1 MIYTV
6 TMNPSID
13 YVVEFPKL
21 CIGGIT
27 RIQKEDFIFGGKG
40 INVSHMLKILGVDSY
55 AFGFVAGFTGK
66 AFVQGVKD
74 YGINPMFIEVDE
86 GVTRVN
92 VKIHAEE
99 ESEIN
104 GQGPIVSPMHME
116 LLINQLEEL
125 KENDILIL
133 SGSLSK
139 GMSETT
145 YADIMQR
152 VKDKKII
159 IIVDASREVLRY
171 TLAYHP
177 FLIKP
182 NKQELEELFDV
193 KIYTKEELICY
204 AKLLQK
210 AGAQNILVSLA
221 GDGAILVCEN
231 GDVLECA
238 ALRGEVVNSV
248 GAGDSMVAGFLYAY
262 EKKFTMRDALKIG
275 VACGSATA
283 FSKGIASK
291 EMVESILQKMSNSLF

>member
-13 YVVEFPKL
+13 YVVEFPRL

-125 KENDILIL
+125 
-133 SGSLSK
+133 
-139 GMSETT
+139 
-145 YADIMQR
+145 
-152 VKDKKII
+152 
-159 IIVDASREVLRY
+159 
-171 TLAYHP
+171 
-177 FLIKP
+177 
-182 NKQELEELFDV
+182 FDV

-221 GDGAILVCEN
+221 GDGAILVCKN

-275 VACGSATA
+275 VSCGNATA